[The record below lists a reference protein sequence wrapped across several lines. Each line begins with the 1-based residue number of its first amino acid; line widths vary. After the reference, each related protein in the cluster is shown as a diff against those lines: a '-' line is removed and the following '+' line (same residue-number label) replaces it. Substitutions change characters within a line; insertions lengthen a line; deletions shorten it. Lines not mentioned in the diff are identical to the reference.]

1 MIIKAIWTRISWS
14 TILEMK
20 LICTTFL
27 FSNSYCII
35 CERTVIGGRYMRSCG
50 LYCEICR
57 KLKSGLC
64 EEGKEKVEKKVRVGG
79 EEL

>member
-1 MIIKAIWTRISWS
+1 MRFSWS

-27 FSNSYCII
+27 FLNSYCII
-35 CERTVIGGRYMRSCG
+35 CERTVIGGKLTRFFG
-50 LYCEICR
+50 LYCEICG
-57 KLKSGLC
+57 KLLSGLC
-64 EEGKEKVEKKVRVGG
+64 VEGKEKVEKKVRVGG